1 MGQPNLESSC
11 PYGILGVDRNATLK
25 HIKSSYR
32 KLALIY
38 HPDKLPPNASDAE
51 KKVAHTNFA
60 AIGSAYEILSDE
72 GRRREY
78 DFESIQQ
85 QQHQRNGGNHRRQQ
99 QQQYQQQGGNH
110 DDLFHEMSRGMFSDP
125 FFASSFGRRSH
136 FQFTDPFELFERF
149 FEEEMMMGTHHHNH
163 SNRSSS
169 GRGGGSSFHSHS
181 SSSSSP
187 FSDPFFSSSM
197 GSMGGGFFGSAS
209 QMSRSHFGMADSLM
223 SQMSMFGGHNQQ
235 QQQFMNGSDGGGQS
249 SYSFTSSSSSS
260 GFGGGQSISTST
272 RTTIVNGVKKTVTE
286 RTVVHPD
293 GRVERYVDS
302 SEQDSGRPAL
312 ESNDRRRL
320 R

>member
-11 PYGILGVDRNATLK
+11 PYGILGVDRNANLK

-78 DFESIQQ
+78 DFESTQQ
-85 QQHQRNGGNHRRQQ
+85 QQQRSGGNHRRQQ
-99 QQQYQQQGGNH
+99 QQQYQQHGGDH
-110 DDLFHEMSRGMFSDP
+110 DDFFGAMSDP

-136 FQFTDPFELFERF
+136 FQFTDPFKLFERF
-149 FEEEMMMGTHHHNH
+149 FEEEMMMGAHHNH
-163 SNRSSS
+163 NNRSS
-169 GRGGGSSFHSHS
+169 RGGGSSFHSHSS

-235 QQQFMNGSDGGGQS
+235 QQQFMSGSNDGGHS

>member
-78 DFESIQQ
+78 DLESTQH
-85 QQHQRNGGNHRRQQ
+85 QQHQRNGDNHSR
-99 QQQYQQQGGNH
+99 QQQYQQHGGDH
-110 DDLFHEMSRGMFSDP
+110 DDFFGGMFNDP

-149 FEEEMMMGTHHHNH
+149 FEEEMMGTHHHNH
-163 SNRSSS
+163 NNRSSSS
-169 GRGGGSSFHSHS
+169 GRGGGSSFHSHSSS

-197 GSMGGGFFGSAS
+197 GSMGGGFFGNAN

-223 SQMSMFGGHNQQ
+223 SQMSMFGGHNQN
-235 QQQFMNGSDGGGQS
+235 QQQFMSGSNGGGGHS

-286 RTVVHPD
+286 RTVKHPD

>member
-78 DFESIQQ
+78 DFESTQH
-85 QQHQRNGGNHRRQQ
+85 QQHQRNGDNHSR
-99 QQQYQQQGGNH
+99 QQQYQQHGGDH
-110 DDLFHEMSRGMFSDP
+110 DDFFGGMFNDP

-149 FEEEMMMGTHHHNH
+149 FEEEMMGTHHHNH
-163 SNRSSS
+163 NNRSSSS
-169 GRGGGSSFHSHS
+169 GRGGGSSFHSHSS

-197 GSMGGGFFGSAS
+197 GSMGGGLFGNAN
-209 QMSRSHFGMADSLM
+209 QMRRSHFGMADSLM
-223 SQMSMFGGHNQQ
+223 SQMSMFGGHNQN
-235 QQQFMNGSDGGGQS
+235 QQQFMSGSNGGGGHS

-293 GRVERYVDS
+293 GRRRVERYVDS

-312 ESNDRRRL
+312 ESNGRRRL

>member
-51 KKVAHTNFA
+51 KKVAHTKFA

-78 DFESIQQ
+78 DFESTQQ
-85 QQHQRNGGNHRRQQ
+85 QQRNGGSHRRQ

-110 DDLFHEMSRGMFSDP
+110 DDFFEGMGGMFSDP

-136 FQFTDPFELFERF
+136 SQFTDPFELFERF
-149 FEEEMMMGTHHHNH
+149 FEEEMMMGAHHSHN
-163 SNRSSS
+163 NRSSS

-197 GSMGGGFFGSAS
+197 GSMGGGFFGNAS
-209 QMSRSHFGMADSLM
+209 QMSTSHFGMADSLM
-223 SQMSMFGGHNQQ
+223 SQMSMLGGHNQQ
-235 QQQFMNGSDGGGQS
+235 QQQFMSGSNGGGHS

-272 RTTIVNGVKKTVTE
+272 RTTIINGVKKTVTE

-293 GRVERYVDS
+293 GRVERHIDS
-302 SEQDSGRPAL
+302 SEQDSGRRL
-312 ESNDRRRL
+312 EADGLRRL

>member
-78 DFESIQQ
+78 DFESTQQ
-85 QQHQRNGGNHRRQQ
+85 QQHQRNGDNHTRR

-110 DDLFHEMSRGMFSDP
+110 DDFFDGMMSGGMFSDP
-125 FFASSFGRRSH
+125 FFGSSFGRRSH

-149 FEEEMMMGTHHHNH
+149 FEEEMMMGAHHNH
-163 SNRSSS
+163 SNRSS
-169 GRGGGSSFHSHS
+169 GRGGSSFHSHSS

-223 SQMSMFGGHNQQ
+223 SQISMFGGHNQQ
-235 QQQFMNGSDGGGQS
+235 QQQFMNGSNGGGQS

-302 SEQDSGRPAL
+302 PEQDSGRPAL

>member
-78 DFESIQQ
+78 DFESTQH
-85 QQHQRNGGNHRRQQ
+85 QQHQRNGDNHSR
-99 QQQYQQQGGNH
+99 QQQYQQHGGDH
-110 DDLFHEMSRGMFSDP
+110 DDFFGGMFNDP

-149 FEEEMMMGTHHHNH
+149 FEEEMMGTHHHNH
-163 SNRSSS
+163 NNRSSS
-169 GRGGGSSFHSHS
+169 SGRRGGSSFHSHS
-181 SSSSSP
+181 PSSSSP
-187 FSDPFFSSSM
+187 FSDPW
-197 GSMGGGFFGSAS
+197 FFGNAN

-223 SQMSMFGGHNQQ
+223 SQMSMFGGHNQH
-235 QQQFMNGSDGGGQS
+235 QQQFMSGSNGGGGHS

-293 GRVERYVDS
+293 GVERYVDS

>member
-78 DFESIQQ
+78 DFESSQH
-85 QQHQRNGGNHRRQQ
+85 QQHQRNGDNHSQ

-110 DDLFHEMSRGMFSDP
+110 DDLFDGMMSGGMFSDP

-149 FEEEMMMGTHHHNH
+149 FEEEMMGTHHHNH

-197 GSMGGGFFGSAS
+197 GGGFFGNAN

-235 QQQFMNGSDGGGQS
+235 QQQQFMNGSNGGGQS

>member
-78 DFESIQQ
+78 DFESTQH
-85 QQHQRNGGNHRRQQ
+85 QQHQRNGDNHSR
-99 QQQYQQQGGNH
+99 QQQYQQHGGDH
-110 DDLFHEMSRGMFSDP
+110 DDFFGGMFNDP

-149 FEEEMMMGTHHHNH
+149 FEEEMMGTHHNHN
-163 SNRSSS
+163 NRSSSS
-169 GRGGGSSFHSHS
+169 GRGGGSSFHSHSS

-197 GSMGGGFFGSAS
+197 GSMGVGGLFGNAN
-209 QMSRSHFGMADSLM
+209 QMRRSHFGMADSLM
-223 SQMSMFGGHNQQ
+223 SQMSMFGGHNQN
-235 QQQFMNGSDGGGQS
+235 QQQFMSGSNGGGGHS

-293 GRVERYVDS
+293 GRRRVERYVDS

>member
-60 AIGSAYEILSDE
+60 AIGSAYELLSDE
-72 GRRREY
+72 RRRREY
-78 DFESIQQ
+78 DFESS
-85 QQHQRNGGNHRRQQ
+85 QHQRNGDNHSRRQ

-110 DDLFHEMSRGMFSDP
+110 DDLFDGMMSGGMFSDP

-149 FEEEMMMGTHHHNH
+149 FEEEMMGTHHHNH

-181 SSSSSP
+181 SSSSSSP

-197 GSMGGGFFGSAS
+197 GSMGGGFFGNAN

-235 QQQFMNGSDGGGQS
+235 QQQQFMNGSNGGGHS

-272 RTTIVNGVKKTVTE
+272 RTTIVNGAKKTVTE